1 MEHTNELVSSV
12 IQYNNNLDEI
22 ANKILNLKIA
32 LDKHIKMHDLYELK
46 DKLSVINNLKSRKE
60 TERLLNNVINEYG
73 YMLEI
78 AVRGNN

>member
-32 LDKHIKMHDLYELK
+32 LDKDIKMHDLYELK